1 MKYFCTTLLISF
13 VILIYGCQQ
22 KEQINVENEKVLVKK
37 VLDDYVK
44 SIEDEDMN
52 LYSEIVVHDSIM
64 INVGGSVN
72 LSWIDGWEKRGI
84 FINRDRC
91 NKSTN
96 IYFPDW

>member
-1 MKYFCTTLLISF
+1 LFSAVNRKN
-13 VILIYGCQQ
+13 
-22 KEQINVENEKVLVKK
+22 KINVENEKVLVKK

-52 LYSEIVVHDSIM
+52 LYSEIVAHDSIM

>member
-1 MKYFCTTLLISF
+1 MLFLFSAVNRKN
-13 VILIYGCQQ
+13 
-22 KEQINVENEKVLVKK
+22 KINVENEKVLVKK

-52 LYSEIVVHDSIM
+52 LYSEIVAHDSIM